1 MAPQQART
9 DRCRLVVVTGK
20 GGVGKTT
27 VAAATALALARS
39 GRDTI
44 AAELSGQ
51 ARIPALLGGSSA
63 AKPGSESEI
72 APGTWTTTIDPEGAL
87 AEWAGQIVRPR
98 AVLELAIRSRAFSG
112 FVAAAPGASELI
124 SITKAAELSAR
135 DRWVPGS
142 PLHDVAVLDAP
153 ASGHGVALLESPRTY
168 AEIARVGPIATQ
180 ARAVDELLRDPER
193 CLIVTVAIP
202 EETPVNEA
210 GELAGMIEEKLG
222 RGPSLVVMNS
232 MLDGGLTESEAQA
245 ARRSAAPSPALAAA
259 DRRLELVRRQEAQLE
274 RLRTH
279 SAAPVI
285 CLPNLGPSG
294 ATADGVERLE
304 GLLSRGL
311 ASG

>member
-9 DRCRLVVVTGK
+9 DRCRLVVITGK

-27 VAAATALALARS
+27 VAAATSLALARA

-51 ARIPALLGGSSA
+51 SRIPALLGGSSA
-63 AKPGSESEI
+63 GKSGSESEI
-72 APGTWTTTIDPEGAL
+72 APGTWTTTIDPEGSL

-124 SITKAAELSAR
+124 SITKAVELSSQ

-142 PLHDVAVLDAP
+142 ALHDVAVLDAP
-153 ASGHGVALLESPRTY
+153 ASGHGVGLLQSPRTY
-168 AEIARVGPIATQ
+168 SEIARVGPIATQ
-180 ARAVDELLRDPER
+180 AREVDGILRDPKR
-193 CLIVTVAIP
+193 CLLVTVAAP

-210 GELAGMIEEKLG
+210 GELAGSLQEKLG

-232 MLDGGLTESEAQA
+232 MLDEGLSRSEVEA
-245 ARRSAAPSPALAAA
+245 ARRSIGSSPAIAAA
-259 DRRLELVRRQEAQLE
+259 DRRLELVRRQEAQFE
-274 RLRTH
+274 RLR
-279 SAAPVI
+279 SLSDAPVAR
-285 CLPNLGPSG
+285 LPNLGPAG
-294 ATADGVERLE
+294 ATPDGVEHLAD
-304 GLLSRGL
+304 LLSAALPG
-311 ASG
+311 A